1 MDQTDAT
8 KLRAAGGL
16 ESPLL
21 KAAVTVADA
30 LRDAGFDTILIGGVA
45 MAAHNFIRLTDD
57 IDFALNV
64 PIRSMQDIA
73 DALVRKGF
81 RAELHEPDS
90 VDPLGGV
97 IDVEGNFGLIQIVNF
112 GERFPAVIDDAL
124 RCKDLA
130 TSECPA
136 FRIIPLPHLIALKL
150 YAGGS
155 KSRADIVQL
164 LERNPDADLAS
175 IREMC
180 DRYRLRGLEP
190 LIEEAGVSVS
200 KPAKSETQ
208 TGATPE
214 EPEEDGPVAS

>member
-1 MDQTDAT
+1 MDRTDA
-8 KLRAAGGL
+8 REVSAAGRL
-16 ESPLL
+16 DSPLL
-21 KAAVTVADA
+21 KAAVTVAAA
-30 LRDAGFDTILIGGVA
+30 LKDAGFETILIGGVA

-57 IDFALNV
+57 IDFALNA
-64 PIRSMQDIA
+64 PIRSMRGIA
-73 DALVRKGF
+73 EAIVRKGF

-97 IDVEGNFGLIQIVNF
+97 IDVEGDFGLIQIVNF
-112 GERFPAVIDDAL
+112 GERFPAVIEDAL
-124 RCKDLA
+124 RVKDLA
-130 TSECPA
+130 ESERPA

-180 DRYRLRGLEP
+180 DRYRLSGLEP
-190 LIEEAGVSVS
+190 LIEEAGLAVS
-200 KPAKSETQ
+200 KPKEH
-208 TGATPE
+208 AT
-214 EPEEDGPVAS
+214 EEDGPVAS